1 MGGSK
6 QQLVARHSEPENKGY
21 MKLVKNFLGLQG
33 GGGSNLDTIAYISK
47 QGWVLMGSDLM
58 RGKVLKKY

>member
-6 QQLVARHSEPENKGY
+6 QQLVARHSEPENKVY
-21 MKLVKNFLGLQG
+21 MKLVKNFLGLQ

-47 QGWVLMGSDLM
+47 QGWVLMGSDIM
-58 RGKVLKKY
+58 KGKVLKKY